1 LLPSGRSGPAACSA
15 PVACVLVACGGRFD
29 AVAVAAAVVVVVHA
43 DAWLHFGGG
52 IAGDGGNLGCDL
64 ELGVGVGLV
73 EVVAA
78 AAFVGEV
85 EVGARVVMVAD
96 DGVGLVGS
104 AEIGKAD
111 VPGSKDLAG
120 WEELVVSTVEVEAV
134 VVGVVGVERAR

>member
-1 LLPSGRSGPAACSA
+1 MLPSGRSGPAASSA

-29 AVAVAAAVVVVVHA
+29 AVAAAAAAAVVAVHA

-52 IAGDGGNLGCDL
+52 IAGDGGNLGCVL

-111 VPGSKDLAG
+111 VPGSKDLA
-120 WEELVVSTVEVEAV
+120 
-134 VVGVVGVERAR
+134 

>member
-1 LLPSGRSGPAACSA
+1 LLPSGRSGPAASSA
-15 PVACVLVACGGRFD
+15 PVACVLVASGGRFD
-29 AVAVAAAVVVVVHA
+29 AVAAAAAAAAVVVVVVVVVVHA
-43 DAWLHFGGG
+43 DAWLRFGGG
-52 IAGDGGNLGCDL
+52 IDADGGNLGCVL
-64 ELGVGVGLV
+64 ELGVGLGLV

-111 VPGSKDLAG
+111 VPGSKDLA
-120 WEELVVSTVEVEAV
+120 
-134 VVGVVGVERAR
+134 